1 MTPIEELTAI
11 ARFAGVQHVLD
22 IAREM
27 LPASDYDELVGRV
40 KEASRQRLRASM
52 TVVETADEIVRETF
66 MAGDDRDFP
75 AA

>member
-27 LPASDYDELVGRV
+27 LPASDYDELV
-40 KEASRQRLRASM
+40 SRLRQNRRSAAVPAVGFSGPA
-52 TVVETADEIVRETF
+52 VVEARANEPSQD
-66 MAGDDRDFP
+66 G